1 MNGPWFQNCL
11 KFCSLLV
18 SEILNLERANM
29 IWSIYMSSLKSF
41 FLAAKYYLRSSKNIY
56 LWESL
61 TCLTC
66 LQRCKSLRYNS
77 WRKKCMTVVLYTNRL
92 SQIPCP
98 IMRFISADLTMIFE
112 LSVVELMYIFWQ
124 LMNNPSKLFE
134 SFCQQHFFVNA
145 CVLVCRYWQAAGRR
159 ERRSNQCWT
168 DPASWQTHKRLPASW
183 SLYKTLFVDPKPK
196 IYAWLFSATAL
207 RIQICSDEQKAHW
220 ELTFL
225 ADTEWTKNL

>member
-1 MNGPWFQNCL
+1 MYDSCIIHQQIVPNTLPDHEIYISWSDDDFWTL
-11 KFCSLLV
+11 CS
-18 SEILNLERANM
+18 R
-29 IWSIYMSSLKSF
+29 
-41 FLAAKYYLRSSKNIY
+41 
-56 LWESL
+56 
-61 TCLTC
+61 
-66 LQRCKSLRYNS
+66 
-77 WRKKCMTVVLYTNRL
+77 
-92 SQIPCP
+92 
-98 IMRFISADLTMIFE
+98 
-112 LSVVELMYIFWQ
+112 MYIFWQ
-124 LMNNPSKLFE
+124 LMNNLSKLFE